1 MTLRLRHFLLLALT
15 VWHCAASAQPAPPPV
30 PRTDSIP
37 RREPRAGHS
46 PVDQLRELLSATP
59 ADREK
64 YLAQRPPQ
72 HRQRIE
78 AGLKEFEEL
87 SPEDREQRLRTLE
100 LRWHL
105 QMLMKLPQAKRAVHL
120 ERIPQPAR
128 QVLEERLNLWDIL
141 PPPLQDEVTE
151 YSSTLHYFSRLEN
164 ATPAQQQTIIESY
177 PHDQRERLEAE
188 LTRWKALPAAERQA
202 IYERFQTFFT
212 LPAEQ
217 KHKTLQVLSATER
230 QQMEDSLRQFEQ
242 LPTEQRK
249 ATIESFQK
257 FANFTPAERQD
268 FLRNVER
275 WQAMSAEERDTWRKL
290 VTNLPPFPPGM
301 EKLPPL
307 PPLPPPLEELTSSS
321 VNR

>member
-1 MTLRLRHFLLLALT
+1 M
-15 VWHCAASAQPAPPPV
+15 
-30 PRTDSIP
+30 
-37 RREPRAGHS
+37 
-46 PVDQLRELLSATP
+46 
-59 ADREK
+59 
-64 YLAQRPPQ
+64 
-72 HRQRIE
+72 
-78 AGLKEFEEL
+78 
-87 SPEDREQRLRTLE
+87 
-100 LRWHL
+100 
-105 QMLMKLPQAKRAVHL
+105 
-120 ERIPQPAR
+120 
-128 QVLEERLNLWDIL
+128 
-141 PPPLQDEVTE
+141 
-151 YSSTLHYFSRLEN
+151 
-164 ATPAQQQTIIESY
+164 
-177 PHDQRERLEAE
+177 
-188 LTRWKALPAAERQA
+188 PAAERQA